1 MASYVEN
8 LEMQENITIPYIWKK
23 VDKPYL
29 DFTDKISEM
38 IYRYERQ
45 NSGCLPNLKYSDT
58 IYIFSDYSGSHKDS
72 SYDAYSFLFCDLKN
86 STSFIEDT
94 SNIRYN
100 TQLKD
105 RRVTFRNLND
115 KVRASV
121 IDRFFE
127 ASEGIHGLLFT
138 ILIDKEIDNFFSP
151 EELNS
156 IKKMFPELKKCKDRP
171 FEKSLRI
178 IHLINLIL
186 SGLSCPGQNL
196 YWFTDE
202 DEILCH
208 VQRHITITN
217 LFALVSGLYFENEM
231 GHFKLGSTEYS
242 GECLLIEDLCS
253 IPDLAS
259 GGLCELINC
268 NVETMGRLYNNIS
281 LNIPNSLSYK
291 SKRVLN
297 WLSDECFKS
306 NLKKINMIIRNENG
320 RRIFNF
326 IDLIGKNPFIWI

>member
-1 MASYVEN
+1 
-8 LEMQENITIPYIWKK
+8 MQDKIVIPHIWKR

-38 IYRYERQ
+38 IDRYERK
-45 NSGCLPNLKYSDT
+45 NSGCLPNLKRSDT
-58 IYIFSDYSGSHKDS
+58 IYIFSDYGGSHKDS
-72 SYDAYSFLFCDLKN
+72 NYDAYSFLFCDLKN
-86 STSFIEDT
+86 STPFIEET
-94 SNIRYN
+94 SRIRYT
-100 TQLKD
+100 TQLKN
-105 RRVTFRNLND
+105 RRITFKNLND

-127 ASEGIHGLLFT
+127 VSESIHGLLFT

-156 IKKMFPELKKCKDRP
+156 IKEMFPELKKCKDKA

-186 SGLSCPGQNL
+186 NGLSCPGQNL

-208 VQRHITITN
+208 VQRHITITS
-217 LFALVSGLYFENEM
+217 LFALISGLYFEDKM

-242 GECLLIEDLCS
+242 GVYLIFEDLCS
-253 IPDLAS
+253 IPDLAC

-268 NVETMGRLYNNIS
+268 NVKTMDGLYNNIS
-281 LNIPNSLSYK
+281 LSIPNSLSYK
-291 SKRVLN
+291 SKRIVN
-297 WLSDECFKS
+297 WLSDEDFQS
-306 NLKKINMIIRNENG
+306 NLKKINMIIRKENG
-320 RRIFNF
+320 KRIFNF
-326 IDLIGKNPFIWI
+326 IDLFGKNPFI